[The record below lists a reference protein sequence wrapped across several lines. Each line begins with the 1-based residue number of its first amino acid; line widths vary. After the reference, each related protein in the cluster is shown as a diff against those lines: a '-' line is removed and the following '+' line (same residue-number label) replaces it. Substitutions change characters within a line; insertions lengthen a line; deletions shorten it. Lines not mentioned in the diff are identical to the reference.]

1 MGALQRDKRV
11 DTRMK
16 QNKGENNG
24 KTKNTEKKNTK
35 KDDEIVFKQIP
46 ATDGGQIKDLHDAVY
61 ESMERKELYIPKTD
75 KHFTKIFKPNYITYS
90 YGAYVGDKLIGMAS
104 VLVGKEFTKQY
115 AKILKIKHKQVCN
128 LGHYL
133 MLPEYQRRGIMT
145 KLQNIV
151 LDYARTAGY
160 KYIIGTAHAE
170 NIASVSV
177 LGKVMKPYEKIIM
190 TKSGFKRQLFWAQ
203 I

>member
-1 MGALQRDKRV
+1 
-11 DTRMK
+11 MK
-16 QNKGENNG
+16 QNKGGN
-24 KTKNTEKKNTK
+24 KNADK
-35 KDDEIVFKQIP
+35 KDDEIIFKQIP
-46 ATDGGQIKDLHDAVY
+46 ETGGEQIKTLHDTVY
-61 ESMERKELYIPKTD
+61 ELMERKELYIPKTD
-75 KHFTKIFKPNYITYS
+75 KHFTKVFKSNYIVLN

-104 VLVGKEFTKQY
+104 VLVSKEFTKQY
-115 AKILKIKHKQVCN
+115 AKILKIKHKETCN

-133 MLPEYQRRGIMT
+133 MLPEYRRRGIMT

-151 LDYARTAGY
+151 LDFARGAGY

-177 LGKVMKPYEKIIM
+177 LRKVMKPYEKIIT
-190 TKSGFKRQLFWAQ
+190 TKSGFKRQLFFAE